1 MTKGCSLGKEVQNWL
16 DQKHDLWVL
25 KLLASMGTKLWRF
38 EIKKNYVPVEL
49 DSQERAAEIQG

>member
-16 DQKHDLWVL
+16 DQKH

-38 EIKKNYVPVEL
+38 EIKKKYVPVEL
-49 DSQERAAEIQG
+49 DSQESEAEIQG

>member
-16 DQKHDLWVL
+16 DQKHGLWVL

-38 EIKKNYVPVEL
+38 KIKKKYVPVEL
-49 DSQERAAEIQG
+49 DSQEREAEIQG